1 MICIDTDVFIRDML
15 DPNDDK
21 ALMSRKFMEETS
33 SIVRCTT
40 IFNILE
46 ICGVLS
52 AARNLDV
59 KTTFTDF
66 HRDRTLKIIYPNFK
80 EYRESSS
87 FFKNVIDNCLAY
99 MGQQMGYKDS
109 EILWLCEEANCDIF
123 ITWNTRHFNEKGKV
137 KVQTPAKYLESH
149 EIRG

>member
-1 MICIDTDVFIRDML
+1 M
-15 DPNDDK
+15 
-21 ALMSRKFMEETS
+21 
-33 SIVRCTT
+33 
-40 IFNILE
+40 
-46 ICGVLS
+46 
-52 AARNLDV
+52 
-59 KTTFTDF
+59 
-66 HRDRTLKIIYPNFK
+66 TLKIIYSYFK

-87 FFKNVIDNCLAY
+87 FFKNIIDNCLAY

-149 EIRG
+149 EMRG